1 MATQYAVHRRHV
13 REPHHILILVE
24 NLSVPFDRR
33 VWHECTTLIEAGYEV
48 SVICPRGK
56 RHDREPY
63 AEQAG
68 VRIYRYPSP
77 PSASSL
83 AGYLRE
89 YPYML
94 AWTQRLAWRIWRERG
109 FDAIHACNPPDLFFL
124 IGWFFRS
131 HGVSFVYDQHD
142 ANPEILIAK
151 RGGEKRRGVPER
163 VVRWAE
169 RRTFALADV
178 VIAPNDSYRKLAL
191 TRGGKSTEDVFVVRS
206 APRWEEF
213 LTVERDHF
221 DRRGHR
227 FLVGYLG
234 VMGKQDG
241 VDVLVRAV
249 HLLVDAGHDIMLYLA
264 GDGES
269 FGEIESLV
277 SSLGLRDNVVMA
289 GFQTKEEF
297 TAALRDADVCVAP
310 DPPSPFN
317 DISTMNKIV
326 EYMALGS
333 ACVAFGLP
341 ENRITGGDAAVYAD
355 EPTVESLARAIGR
368 LLDDEDERAR
378 LRDQARERFARVLA
392 WEHSAPELRRAYE
405 RLREKVAGQRG
416 RSAVGR

>member
-1 MATQYAVHRRHV
+1 M
-13 REPHHILILVE
+13 REPRHILVLVE

-33 VWHECTTLIEAGYEV
+33 VWHECTTLVSAGYEV

-56 RHDREPY
+56 RHDREPF
-63 AEQAG
+63 ADLGG
-68 VRIYRYPSP
+68 VRIYRYPA
-77 PSASSL
+77 PSSARSL
-83 AGYLRE
+83 AGYARE

-124 IGWFFRS
+124 MGRFFRRY
-131 HGVSFVYDQHD
+131 GVSFVYDQHD

-151 RGGEKRRGVPER
+151 RGGKKRQGVLER

-169 RRTFALADV
+169 RCTYALADV
-178 VIAPNDSYRKLAL
+178 VIAPNDSYRALAM
-191 TRGGKSTEDVFVVRS
+191 TRGGKSAEDVFVVRS

-213 LTVERDHF
+213 LPVVGDGF

-249 HLLVDAGHDIMLYLA
+249 GMLVAEGYDILLYLA

-269 FGEIESLV
+269 YGEIEALV
-277 SSLGLRDNVVMA
+277 HELGLRGNVMMA

-297 TAALRDADVCVAP
+297 TPALLDADVCVAS

-326 EYMALGS
+326 EYMALGRP
-333 ACVAFGLP
+333 CVSFGLP
-341 ENRITGGDAAVYAD
+341 ENRITGADAAAYAD
-355 EPTVESLARAIGR
+355 EPTFQSLGRAIGR
-368 LLDDEDERAR
+368 LLDDEQERTR
-378 LRDQARERFARVLA
+378 LGDQARERFARVLA

-405 RLREKVAGQRG
+405 RLREKVADQRG
-416 RSAVGR
+416 RPAAKR

>member
-1 MATQYAVHRRHV
+1 V

-33 VWHECTTLIEAGYEV
+33 VWHECTTLVSAGHEV

-56 RHDREPY
+56 RHDLEPY
-63 AEQAG
+63 AELGG
-68 VRIYRYPSP
+68 VRIYRYPP
-77 PSASSL
+77 PRGARSL

-124 IGWFFRS
+124 IGRFFRRY
-131 HGVSFVYDQHD
+131 GVSFVYDQHD

-151 RGGEKRRGVPER
+151 RGGEERKGVPER

-169 RRTFALADV
+169 RCTYSLADV
-178 VIAPNDSYRKLAL
+178 VIAPNDSYRALAL
-191 TRGGKSTEDVFVVRS
+191 SRGGKSSEDVFVVRS
-206 APRWEEF
+206 APRGEEF
-213 LTVERDHF
+213 LPGTGDGF

-241 VDVLVRAV
+241 VDLLVRAV
-249 HLLVDAGHDIMLYLA
+249 GMLVAEHYDVLLYLA

-269 FGEIESLV
+269 YAEIEALV
-277 SSLGLRDNVVMA
+277 RELGLRDNVVMA
-289 GFQTKEEF
+289 GYQTKEEF
-297 TAALRDADVCVAP
+297 TPALGNADVCVAP
-310 DPPSPFN
+310 DPPGPFN

-326 EYMALGS
+326 EYMALGR

-341 ENRITGGDAAVYAD
+341 ENRVTGADVAAYAD
-355 EPTVESLARAIGR
+355 EPTVRSLARVIAR
-368 LLDDEDERAR
+368 LLDDEQERAR
-378 LRDQARERFARVLA
+378 MGARARERFTQVLA
-392 WEHSAPELRRAYE
+392 WEHSALELRRAYE
-405 RLREKVAGQRG
+405 RLQEKVAARRG
-416 RSAVGR
+416 RPAQP

>member
-1 MATQYAVHRRHV
+1 V
-13 REPHHILILVE
+13 RDPHHILILVE

-33 VWHECTTLIEAGYEV
+33 VWHECTTLVAAGYEV

-63 AEQAG
+63 AELGG
-68 VRIYRYPSP
+68 VRIYRYPTP

-83 AGYLRE
+83 AGYALE

-94 AWTQRLAWRIWRERG
+94 AWTLRLAWRIWRERG
-109 FDAIHACNPPDLFFL
+109 FDVIHACNPPDLFFL
-124 IGWFFRS
+124 IGRFFRPF
-131 HGVSFVYDQHD
+131 GVSFVYDQHD

-151 RGGEKRRGVPER
+151 RGGEERQGLPER

-169 RRTFALADV
+169 RRTYALADV
-178 VIAPNDSYRKLAL
+178 VIAPNDSYRDLAL
-191 TRGGKSTEDVFVVRS
+191 TRGRKTPGDVFVVRS
-206 APRWEEF
+206 GPRSEEF
-213 LTVERDHF
+213 VPVTGDGF

-227 FLVGYLG
+227 FLIGYLG

-249 HLLVDAGHDIMLYLA
+249 GALAADSHDVLLYLA

-269 FGEIESLV
+269 YGEIEALV
-277 SSLGLRDNVVMA
+277 HELGLRDRVILA

-297 TAALRDADVCVAP
+297 THALSSADVCVAP

-333 ACVAFGLP
+333 PCVAFGLP
-341 ENRITGGDAAVYAD
+341 ENKVTGADAAAYAD
-355 EPTVESLARAIGR
+355 EPTAESLARVIAR
-368 LLDDEDERAR
+368 LLDDEQERAR
-378 LRDQARERFARVLA
+378 MSEQARARFTQVLS
-392 WEHSAPELRRAYE
+392 WEHSAPELRRAYD
-405 RLREKVAGQRG
+405 RLREKVAHH
-416 RSAVGR
+416 RSGPSARQ

>member
-1 MATQYAVHRRHV
+1 MRY
-13 REPHHILILVE
+13 PHHILILVE

-33 VWHECTTLIEAGYEV
+33 VWHECTTLVAAGYEV

-63 AEQAG
+63 AELGG
-68 VRIYRYPSP
+68 VRIYRYPTP

-83 AGYLRE
+83 AGYALE

-94 AWTQRLAWRIWRERG
+94 AWTLRLAWRIWRERG
-109 FDAIHACNPPDLFFL
+109 FDVIHACNPPDLFFL
-124 IGWFFRS
+124 IGRFFRPF
-131 HGVSFVYDQHD
+131 GVSFVYDQHD

-151 RGGEKRRGVPER
+151 RGGEERQGLPER

-169 RRTFALADV
+169 RCTYALADV
-178 VIAPNDSYRKLAL
+178 VIAPNDSYRDLAL
-191 TRGGKSTEDVFVVRS
+191 TRGRKTPGDVFVVRS
-206 APRWEEF
+206 GPRAEEF
-213 LTVERDHF
+213 VPVTGDGF

-249 HLLVDAGHDIMLYLA
+249 GTLAADSHDVLLYLA

-269 FGEIESLV
+269 YGEIEALV
-277 SSLGLRDNVVMA
+277 HELGLRDRVILA

-297 TAALRDADVCVAP
+297 THALSSADVCVAP

-333 ACVAFGLP
+333 PCVAFGLP
-341 ENRITGGDAAVYAD
+341 ENKVTGADAAAYAE
-355 EPTVESLARAIGR
+355 EPTPESLAGVIAR
-368 LLDDEDERAR
+368 LLDDEEERAR
-378 LRDQARERFARVLA
+378 MSEQARARFTQVLC

-405 RLREKVAGQRG
+405 RLREKVAPRRG
-416 RSAVGR
+416 GPAARQ